1 MPNLT
6 RRQIAAI
13 CASNAL
19 EFYDFVVYAT
29 FAVQIG
35 RAFFPSERPGV
46 NLLASLATFGVG
58 FATRP
63 LGAFVIGRFA
73 DRAGRRP
80 AMIVSFSLIGLL
92 IGGLALTPGY
102 ASIGMAAPVLAVLFR
117 LLQGFRVRTD
127 DQYCSPTAIL
137 TMEPPHGRI
146 VAWRGIPLRSV

>member
-1 MPNLT
+1 
-6 RRQIAAI
+6 
-13 CASNAL
+13 
-19 EFYDFVVYAT
+19 
-29 FAVQIG
+29 
-35 RAFFPSERPGV
+35 
-46 NLLASLATFGVG
+46 
-58 FATRP
+58 
-63 LGAFVIGRFA
+63 
-73 DRAGRRP
+73 
-80 AMIVSFSLIGLL
+80 MIVSFSLIGLL